1 MAFEEVRENIEDL
14 KAQGEEVFNANVK
27 YYKLLAFKLFMQTN
41 AMVAKVLLLG
51 ALLLMVLFFF
61 SFAASFAIGEALGNY
76 GYGFLIVGA
85 FYLLLAFIVYKM
97 RNKIVD
103 GPLLSNFSKILLKD
117 D

>member
-1 MAFEEVRENIEDL
+1 MAFEEVKENIEDL

-27 YYKLLAFKLFMQTN
+27 YYKLLAFKMFMKTN
-41 AMVAKVLLLG
+41 VMVAKALLLG
-51 ALLLMVLFFF
+51 TLLLLVLFFF
-61 SFAASFAIGEALGNY
+61 SFAGAFALGEALGNY
-76 GYGFLIVGA
+76 GYGFLIVGV

-103 GPLLSNFSKILLKD
+103 GPLIANFSKIFLKD